1 MFPLGD
7 TRMDDDITL
16 LSRRAGEATL
26 SFGRLIRLQRKALH
40 MTQDQLALATG
51 VGRRFLI
58 DLESGK
64 TTCQLGLS
72 LVVAEALGLR
82 ASELRKAAESP
93 APSVSLDLPCPLD
106 DELEHE
112 SDVHE

>member
-1 MFPLGD
+1 
-7 TRMDDDITL
+7 MDEHSTL
-16 LSRRAGEATL
+16 VSRRAAEATRG
-26 SFGRLIRLQRKALH
+26 FGLMVRVRRKALK

-72 LVVAEALGLR
+72 LVVAQALGLAPPDMLR
-82 ASELRKAAESP
+82 SGQSSGASDIQEL
-93 APSVSLDLPCPLD
+93 PSPLD
-106 DELEHE
+106 EEPEHE
-112 SDVHE
+112 GGAVG

>member
-1 MFPLGD
+1 
-7 TRMDDDITL
+7 MDENSTL
-16 LSRRAGEATL
+16 LSRRAAEVARA
-26 SFGRLIRLQRKALH
+26 FGLLTRSRRRALN

-58 DLESGK
+58 DLEAGK

-82 ASELRKAAESP
+82 TTEALKGAESA
-93 APSVSLDLPCPLD
+93 APSEILELPSPA
-106 DELEHE
+106 DEEPEPEDAIHG
-112 SDVHE
+112 

>member
-1 MFPLGD
+1 
-7 TRMDDDITL
+7 MDETSTL
-16 LSRRAGEATL
+16 LGERAAQAARA
-26 SFGRLIRLQRKALH
+26 FGVLARARRKALN

-58 DLESGK
+58 DLEAGK

-82 ASELRKAAESP
+82 PTDVLAGEESAGPADAFEL
-93 APSVSLDLPCPLD
+93 PSPLD
-106 DELEHE
+106 EAEEYAGAIDG
-112 SDVHE
+112 

>member
-1 MFPLGD
+1 
-7 TRMDDDITL
+7 MDETSTL
-16 LSRRAGEATL
+16 LSRRAAEVARG
-26 SFGRLIRLQRKALH
+26 FGLLIRSRRRALN

-58 DLESGK
+58 DLEAGK

-82 ASELRKAAESP
+82 MTEVFKGGESA
-93 APSVSLDLPCPLD
+93 APSDALELPSPLD
-106 DELEHE
+106 EELEHAGAI
-112 SDVHE
+112 DG

>member
-1 MFPLGD
+1 
-7 TRMDDDITL
+7 MDETSTL
-16 LSRRAGEATL
+16 LSRRAAEVARA
-26 SFGRLIRLQRKALH
+26 FGLLTRSRRRALN

-58 DLESGK
+58 DLEAGK

-82 ASELRKAAESP
+82 TSDVLQGGETAVPSDAVEL
-93 APSVSLDLPCPLD
+93 PSPLD
-106 DELEHE
+106 EELEYENAHG
-112 SDVHE
+112 

>member
-1 MFPLGD
+1 
-7 TRMDDDITL
+7 
-16 LSRRAGEATL
+16 
-26 SFGRLIRLQRKALH
+26 

-58 DLESGK
+58 DLEAGK

-82 ASELRKAAESP
+82 MTDALNGAAST
-93 APSVSLDLPCPLD
+93 APSDALELPSPLD
-106 DELEHE
+106 EELEHE
-112 SDVHE
+112 GAVDG

>member
-1 MFPLGD
+1 
-7 TRMDDDITL
+7 MDEDSTL
-16 LSRRAGEATL
+16 LGQRAAEVARAFGLLTRSR
-26 SFGRLIRLQRKALH
+26 RKALN

-58 DLESGK
+58 DLEAGK

-82 ASELRKAAESP
+82 PTDMLKCGESSPLSDVLEL
-93 APSVSLDLPCPLD
+93 PSPLD
-106 DELEHE
+106 EDLERE
-112 SDVHE
+112 EAVHG

>member
-1 MFPLGD
+1 
-7 TRMDDDITL
+7 MDDDVTL

-26 SFGRLIRLQRKALH
+26 SFGRLIRAKRKALH

-82 ASELRKAAESP
+82 AAGLRNVAETSS
-93 APSVSLDLPCPLD
+93 PSVSLELPCPLD
-106 DELEHE
+106 EELEHE
-112 SDVHE
+112 SDVHG